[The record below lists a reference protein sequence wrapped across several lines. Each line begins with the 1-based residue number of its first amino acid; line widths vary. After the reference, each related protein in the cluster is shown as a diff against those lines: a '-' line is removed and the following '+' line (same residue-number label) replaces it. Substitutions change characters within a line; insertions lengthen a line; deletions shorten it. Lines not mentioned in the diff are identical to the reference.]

1 MSICLCQGLR
11 FLNVP
16 GFLRWGYKLTAARG
30 GGSWNVSNTS
40 LRLHGMH
47 VTCVYLETLWEGEL
61 SKSSDFP
68 GSNCR
73 ILMSFES
80 IALLE
85 IADL

>member
-1 MSICLCQGLR
+1 M
-11 FLNVP
+11 
-16 GFLRWGYKLTAARG
+16 YA
-30 GGSWNVSNTS
+30 
-40 LRLHGMH
+40 
-47 VTCVYLETLWEGEL
+47 TCVYLETLWEGEL

>member
-1 MSICLCQGLR
+1 MCQGLR

-16 GFLRWGYKLTAARG
+16 GFLRRGYKWTEDREAG
-30 GGSWNVSNTS
+30 GVSWNFSNTS
-40 LRLHGMH
+40 LRLHSMYA
-47 VTCVYLETLWEGEL
+47 TCVYLETLWEGEL

>member
-1 MSICLCQGLR
+1 M
-11 FLNVP
+11 
-16 GFLRWGYKLTAARG
+16 YA
-30 GGSWNVSNTS
+30 
-40 LRLHGMH
+40 
-47 VTCVYLETLWEGEL
+47 TCVYLETLWEGEP